1 MLIGA
6 KGLKGVA
13 QESSFMG
20 KEGSGTRI
28 FKGLT
33 EEDLALIKEAKQEW
47 PKRQM
52 KNQVKRSRRKMTKE
66 GGRKIRRSQ
75 ASSAFKRAVNEKCQ
89 IFR

>member
-1 MLIGA
+1 MLIEA

-47 PKRQM
+47 PKR
-52 KNQVKRSRRKMTKE
+52 
-66 GGRKIRRSQ
+66 
-75 ASSAFKRAVNEKCQ
+75 
-89 IFR
+89 